1 MSYLIHIHRVLRT
14 PAHSKGDL
22 HPLLHPKRVIKLSI
36 FLQIISLQMYLGIA
50 YLRNERVVG
59 KLIRQVRCDSDS
71 PSI

>member
-14 PAHSKGDL
+14 PEHSEGDL

-50 YLRNERVVG
+50 STYL
-59 KLIRQVRCDSDS
+59 S
-71 PSI
+71 P